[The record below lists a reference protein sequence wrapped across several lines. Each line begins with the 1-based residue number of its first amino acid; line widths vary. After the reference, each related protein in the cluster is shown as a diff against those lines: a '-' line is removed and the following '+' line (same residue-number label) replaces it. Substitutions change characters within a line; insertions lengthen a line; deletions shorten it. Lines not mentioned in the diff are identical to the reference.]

1 MIVVTLGGV
10 NSRHAKTVT
19 HPASRAGE
27 VINALID
34 AGYKRVSETGTRLVL
49 SRGGS
54 IATITVKG
62 G

>member
-34 AGYKRVSETGTRLVL
+34 A
-49 SRGGS
+49 S
-54 IATITVKG
+54 IATITMKG